1 MKFKKLIVK
10 NFRNFENLEVD
21 LSNKNII
28 FGMNDSG
35 KTNLLYAIRFLLD
48 SRTRNQGFVES
59 DYFQHRK
66 EDPIE
71 IILQIDIADRNNEE
85 NPNSVQSRQLI
96 AGVKGARTNIDL
108 DNFYIKLIAE
118 FDESE
123 QLGNPDLAW
132 GSNLDN
138 LFPIPQRGTRSEL
151 DKIFQ
156 VVYVDPNIQLDT
168 IFKKNRNNI
177 FNSGIKNMTE
187 DEKNSDEQI
196 ENDIETNITDLNDN
210 ITKLNKVKHTQ
221 NELTEAYK
229 KFRNEDLK
237 IEVQSEVAIT
247 GYLDNLRPYVKW
259 NNSDK
264 NYYPTSGDGR
274 KKLLSY
280 AITHILSENQY
291 SNKIL
296 VYLIEEP
303 ENSLHRSLQISLS
316 KQLFNDE
323 LYSYFFLTTHSSE
336 LLYEM
341 DDIQLIK
348 IVSSDRSNG
357 YSYYYQVPEDFSK
370 LKKNLNKSLSQS
382 IFYDTVLLVEGP
394 SEYAL
399 FTAIMNEVYPSYE
412 IDGKFILSVDG
423 VNFLPYVELYRNLK
437 ISYFIKTD
445 NDLQSIKGNKTDF
458 FLSGISRS
466 SKLLPRNEYDFKP
479 TAFRR
484 KLVNENESD
493 EEKKRKL
500 INYKKYLFTE
510 AMKEDIGEKL
520 FELFQYNNIYLSEI
534 DLENDL
540 AVSIDEKYKVKISV
554 TNSGVVK
561 DNVDDDK
568 FVKWLQDHKLY
579 NMNIYIENVLNEEL
593 ANEIIQAERFKV
605 LKEFKDA
612 K

>member
-1 MKFKKLIVK
+1 MKFKKLIIK

-35 KTNLLYAIRFLLD
+35 KTNLLHAIRFLLD
-48 SRTRNQGFVES
+48 SRIRNQGFVES

-66 EDPIE
+66 ENPIE
-71 IILQIDIADRNNEE
+71 IILQIDISDRDNEE
-85 NPNSVQSRQLI
+85 NPNSAQSRQLI
-96 AGVKGARTNIDL
+96 AGVKGARTDIDL

-118 FDESE
+118 FDETE
-123 QLGNPDLAW
+123 QLGNPVLEW
-132 GSNLDN
+132 GSDLDN

-168 IFKKNRNNI
+168 IFKKNRNNL
-177 FNSGIKNMTE
+177 FNSSIKNMSE
-187 DEKNSDEQI
+187 DEKNSDEEI
-196 ENDIETNITDLNDN
+196 ENDIETNIIDLNYN

-229 KFRNEDLK
+229 KFRNENLQ

-259 NNSDK
+259 NNSDD

-341 DDIQLIK
+341 DDTQLIK
-348 IVSSDRSNG
+348 IVSSDRSSG
-357 YSYYYQVPEDFSK
+357 YSYYYQVPDDFSK

-394 SEYAL
+394 SEYSL
-399 FTAIMNEVYPSYE
+399 FTAIMNEIYPNYE

-423 VNFLPYVELYRNLK
+423 VNFSPYVELYRNLS
-437 ISYFIKTD
+437 INYFVKTD
-445 NDLQSIKGNKTDF
+445 NDLQATKTDKYKF
-458 FLSGISRS
+458 LLSGYNRA
-466 SKLLPRNEYDFKP
+466 L
-479 TAFRR
+479 
-484 KLVNENESD
+484 
-493 EEKKRKL
+493 KL
-500 INYKKYLFTE
+500 INDNTVYSDKIEYGDNDDK
-510 AMKEDIGEKL
+510 IEKL
-520 FELFQYNNIYLSEI
+520 KDYKRCIYNGWDLNGENTKQLLESKNIYLSEI

-579 NMNIYIENVLNEEL
+579 NMNTYIENVLNEEL
-593 ANEIIQAERFKV
+593 ANEIIQSERFKV

>member
-1 MKFKKLIVK
+1 MEFKKIYIK
-10 NFRNFENLEVD
+10 NFRNFENLVIE
-21 LSNKNII
+21 LSNKNVI

-48 SRTRNQGFVES
+48 ARTRNQGFVES

-66 EDPIE
+66 ENPIE
-71 IILQIDIADRNNEE
+71 ITLQIDISDRDEE
-85 NPNSVQSRQLI
+85 KNPNSSQSRQLI
-96 AGVKGARTNIDL
+96 AGVKGARTDIDL

-118 FDESE
+118 FDETE
-123 QLGNPDLAW
+123 QLGNPVLEW
-132 GSNLDN
+132 GSDLDN
-138 LFPIPQRGTRSEL
+138 LFPIPQRGARSEL
-151 DKIFQ
+151 DRIFQ
-156 VVYVDPNIQLDT
+156 IVYVDPNIQLDT
-168 IFKKNRNNI
+168 IFKKSRNNL
-177 FNSGIKNMTE
+177 FNSGTKDMSE
-187 DEKNSDEQI
+187 DEKNLDEQI
-196 ENDIETNITDLNDN
+196 ENDIEANITDLNDN

-259 NNSDK
+259 NNSDD

-280 AITHILSENQY
+280 AINHILSENQY

-296 VYLIEEP
+296 IYLIEEP

-341 DDIQLIK
+341 NDTQLIK
-348 IVSSDRSNG
+348 IVSSDRSSG
-357 YSYYYQVPEDFSK
+357 YSYYYQVPDDFSK

-394 SEYAL
+394 SEYSL
-399 FTAIMNEVYPSYE
+399 FTAIMNEVYPNYE

-423 VNFLPYVELYRNLK
+423 VNFLPYVELYRNLS
-437 ISYFIKTD
+437 INYFVKTD
-445 NDLQSIKGNKTDF
+445 NDLQAIKGNKTEF
-458 FLSGISRS
+458 FLSGVSRA
-466 SKLLPRNEYDFKP
+466 SKLLPRKKYIFKD
-479 TAFRR
+479 TAFKRT
-484 KLVNENESD
+484 LVEVNDSD
-493 EEKKRKL
+493 EDKKLKL
-500 INYKKYLFTE
+500 INYKRYLFRE
-510 AMKEDIGEKL
+510 AVKEDINEKL
-520 FELFQYNNIYLSEI
+520 FDVFRTNNIYLSEI

-540 AVSIDEKYKVKISV
+540 TTSIGEQYKVKISV
-554 TNSGVVK
+554 ADSGIDK
-561 DNVDDDK
+561 YNVSDEQ

-579 NMNIYIENVLNEEL
+579 NMNTYIENVLDEEL
-593 ANEIIQAERFKV
+593 ANEIIESDRFKV
-605 LKEFKDA
+605 LREFIDA